1 MINLIRP
8 TMSLRAR
15 ACQKGGRESLWTR
28 RKKKSSFLR
37 GGKSVHRKDGI
48 LFTLGRKEGRKP
60 KQEEGGTYIT
70 LDRRKRGEG
79 KLNPW
84 VFIACKVEFQPP
96 ESSNK
101 EEWIKGQGGMEGCAS
116 ERKAS
121 YPTGWITVVVS
132 NKQLLSSSTGN
143 LFVT

>member
-1 MINLIRP
+1 MAEKACGQEGKKNLP
-8 TMSLRAR
+8 FL
-15 ACQKGGRESLWTR
+15 GGEKCSPKRWNFVYT
-28 RKKKSSFLR
+28 
-37 GGKSVHRKDGI
+37 
-48 LFTLGRKEGRKP
+48 RKEGRKP

-132 NKQLLSSSTGN
+132 SKQLLSSSTGN